1 MNPREIVE
9 TRMPWPR
16 GRFWRPGEPIT
27 LTQNG
32 VAVTY
37 LLRGVIRDADPDS
50 PDATVLLEPVRSV
63 AGATPPALPAV
74 DDPQEDDV
82 VSAAG

>member
-1 MNPREIVE
+1 MKRREIVE

-16 GRFWRPGEPIT
+16 GRFWRPGEPVT
-27 LTQNG
+27 VTENG

-37 LLRGVIRDADPDS
+37 LLRGVIRDADPES
-50 PDATVLLEPVRSV
+50 PDATVLLEPIRAI
-63 AGATPPALPAV
+63 AGAVPQPVPAANE
-74 DDPQEDDV
+74 PQEDDA